1 MTFQVVCLSIGYPL
15 KAGHTVAAIPE
26 RAGLMALPRPG
37 YVSNRCPHRL
47 TQVWPLPPA
56 QARGPG
62 AFRPRHDSRRGARPS
77 TRWRGAWASRTA
89 SEASTPESPGDLP
102 APPRPAARPGQ
113 ARLPPRARLPAPR
126 ALGMRGEGGAP
137 TPPPRAVL
145 PRAGGLAVVGH
156 ACVTAGLARTAVA
169 GSLRPSH
176 GAPVA
181 AGLPGTAPRRCSP
194 SPRRA
199 QVARQA
205 RLAGTPGP
213 GRRRLPRARPE
224 RWARAGLRGHPAG
237 LLRHARTVSA
247 R

>member
-102 APPRPAARPGQ
+102 APPRPAARPWQ
-113 ARLPPRARLPAPR
+113 ARLHRVPARLPP
-126 ALGMRGEGGAP
+126 
-137 TPPPRAVL
+137 
-145 PRAGGLAVVGH
+145 
-156 ACVTAGLARTAVA
+156 AVA
-169 GSLRPSH
+169 PA
-176 GAPVA
+176 GAGWGP
-181 AGLPGTAPRRCSP
+181 
-194 SPRRA
+194 
-199 QVARQA
+199 
-205 RLAGTPGP
+205 LAGTPGP
-213 GRRRLPRARPE
+213 GRRRLPRAKPE
-224 RWARAGLRGHPAG
+224 RWVRAGLRGHPAG
-237 LLRHARTVSA
+237 LLRHARAVSA
-247 R
+247 RVSRAFARAPR